1 MNDDD
6 GPMNYNKST
15 MGSGLTGITGSNA
28 LSPVDSMSSKQAESY
43 LCQAFNFFDQDKTGF
58 ITKQNIKKIMTQYGD
73 IDDVEDEVVEFFIE

>member
-15 MGSGLTGITGSNA
+15 MGSGLTGITGNFGSNI

-43 LCQAFNFFDQDKTGF
+43 LC
-58 ITKQNIKKIMTQYGD
+58 
-73 IDDVEDEVVEFFIE
+73 